1 MRLAETIHTPKYSP
15 AVMIGVSCLLVVLA
29 AIPSF
34 RSFTRS
40 GEPTEISIPSGNV
53 QEEAGFRIVAL
64 TRFDRDRQARLQ
76 EQWDKTLQDYTTFV
90 NGRQARGQEILGQ
103 SIVQTARAIWIKQ
116 KGINASLVQ
125 AQAELQR
132 FNEEQP
138 AAWQEKLG
146 MAAVAAYQQAQE
158 SGEAFL
164 TAFQHETDRLQR
176 IQQRTLY
183 RLVTDLGS
191 LTVRKAEIHDSI
203 PGMYR
208 EAIRSAHRSA
218 ELMEASEMARVGR
231 VFEQLRA
238 DLSWERTPK
247 DYADQ
252 VAIVRKNQNGF
263 TAAGGFVEYGLWAI
277 AGLVMSMVWVGATIT
292 KDPFDG
298 SLDRNYG
305 GGILG

>member
-1 MRLAETIHTPKYSP
+1 
-15 AVMIGVSCLLVVLA
+15 
-29 AIPSF
+29 
-34 RSFTRS
+34 
-40 GEPTEISIPSGNV
+40 
-53 QEEAGFRIVAL
+53 
-64 TRFDRDRQARLQ
+64 
-76 EQWDKTLQDYTTFV
+76 
-90 NGRQARGQEILGQ
+90 
-103 SIVQTARAIWIKQ
+103 
-116 KGINASLVQ
+116 
-125 AQAELQR
+125 
-132 FNEEQP
+132 
-138 AAWQEKLG
+138 
-146 MAAVAAYQQAQE
+146 
-158 SGEAFL
+158 
-164 TAFQHETDRLQR
+164 
-176 IQQRTLY
+176 
-183 RLVTDLGS
+183 
-191 LTVRKAEIHDSI
+191 
-203 PGMYR
+203 MYR

>member
-15 AVMIGVSCLLVVLA
+15 AVIIGVFCLLVVLA

-34 RSFTRS
+34 HSFTRS
-40 GEPTEISIPSGNV
+40 SEPTKITIPSGKV
-53 QEEAGFRIVAL
+53 QEEAGFRIAAL
-64 TRFDRDRQARLQ
+64 ARFDQDRQARLH
-76 EQWDKTLQDYTTFV
+76 EQWDKTLQQYTVFV
-90 NGRQARGQEILGQ
+90 NGRQARLQESLGQ
-103 SIVQTARAIWIKQ
+103 SIAGTARTIWIKQ
-116 KGINASLVQ
+116 AGIRSSMIQ

-146 MAAVAAYQQAQE
+146 MAAVAAYQHAQE
-158 SGEAFL
+158 GGEAFL
-164 TAFQHETDRLQR
+164 TAFQHEIDRLR
-176 IQQRTLY
+176 KIQQRTLY
-183 RLVTDLGS
+183 RLVTDLSS
-191 LTVRKAEIHDSI
+191 LTVQKAELHDTI

-238 DLSWERTPK
+238 DLSWKRSPG

-252 VAIVRKNQNGF
+252 VAIARQNQKGF

-277 AGLVMSMVWVGATIT
+277 AGLVMAMVWVGATIT
-292 KDPFDG
+292 KDPVDG
-298 SLDRNYG
+298 SLAPK
-305 GGILG
+305 